1 MILYSIFIILI
12 IFIIYIVYYN
22 TNCILENY
30 NDEVG
35 IYCQKC
41 NMNNTINKCLICSNC
56 VWVKDIGCVPGSH
69 LGPYNKKINN
79 KWYSGDPI
87 TYYY

>member
-1 MILYSIFIILI
+1 MQYLI
-12 IFIIYIVYYN
+12 ITIIIITIIYYLKKYYN
-22 TNCILENY
+22 YYCLENY

-41 NMNNTINKCLICSNC
+41 NTNNTINKCLVCSNC
-56 VWVKDIGCVPGSH
+56 VWIKGVGCVPGSH
-69 LGPYNKKINN
+69 LGPYNKKIKN